1 MTDVPHTTAMTQTT
15 RTHQLSAAQIWAMW
29 GVLLLIAQIYTWV
42 GFFGH
47 GPVSAVPEG
56 EFKPLTY
63 WAARVVEV
71 MNWTVLI
78 FAISYVVRQCR
89 RERRFTFDAQFCV
102 AGALTY
108 WCDPIVEFFQP
119 IFFNTSYYVNVR
131 DWTGFMPFIV
141 NPDAGQILEPYLA
154 YFPIYAGGFLSC
166 AITLNALMHKVKA
179 RNPNVTI
186 FSLFALGFVIGA
198 VLEIIMELIWLRF
211 ELISYPGAPDFLA
224 VYVGDLKMPFI
235 EWVTAGVVFAS
246 FSLVRFYV
254 NDKGERITER
264 GLERFPVPLRRVI
277 STLAMMAILNTLMI
291 TVSLADAFV
300 GLYSAP
306 YRAQPAHLL
315 VGACDV
321 PGSDTQ
327 TRYGP
332 CPGSP
337 GYRMPLP
344 GSLDGPNP
352 HGRN

>member
-1 MTDVPHTTAMTQTT
+1 
-15 RTHQLSAAQIWAMW
+15 L
-29 GVLLLIAQIYTWV
+29 GVLGVILLIAQIYTWV

-47 GPVSAVPEG
+47 GPVSVDPPG
-56 EFKPLTY
+56 EFKPLTF
-63 WAARVVEV
+63 WAARAVEV
-71 MNWTVLI
+71 LNWSVLI
-78 FAISYVVRQCR
+78 WAISYVVRQCR

-166 AITLNALMHKVKA
+166 AITLNALFHWVK
-179 RNPNVTI
+179 RHNPNVTW
-186 FSLFALGFVIGA
+186 FTLFAMGFVIGA
-198 VLEIIMELIWLRF
+198 VLEVIMELIWLYC

-224 VYVGDLKMPFI
+224 VYVGTLKMPFI
-235 EWVTAGVVFAS
+235 EWVTAGVVFSS

-254 NDKGERITER
+254 NDKGERVTER
-264 GLERFPVPLRRVI
+264 GLERFAVPIRRVI

-306 YRAQPAHLL
+306 YRHQPAHLL
-315 VGACDV
+315 NDACDV
-321 PGSDTQ
+321 PGGAGG

-337 GYRMPLP
+337 GYRMPLE
-344 GSLDGPNP
+344 GALEGPNP
-352 HGRN
+352 NGRN

>member
-1 MTDVPHTTAMTQTT
+1 MAEVTHGGATSAHTQS
-15 RTHQLSAAQIWAMW
+15 RRLSAAQIWAFW
-29 GVLLLIAQIYTWV
+29 GIILLIAQIYTWV

-47 GPVSAVPEG
+47 GPVSAEPEG
-56 EFKPLTY
+56 PYKPMTF

-71 MNWTVLI
+71 MNWSVLLW
-78 FAISYVVRQCR
+78 ALSYVIRQCR

-119 IFFNTSYYVNVR
+119 IFFNTAYYVNVH

-166 AITLNALMHKVKA
+166 AITLNALMARVKA
-179 RNPNVTI
+179 RNPDVSI
-186 FSLFALGFVIGA
+186 FTLFALGFVIGA
-198 VLEIIMELIWLRF
+198 VLEIVMELVWLNF

-235 EWVTAGVVFAS
+235 EWVTAGIVFAS

-264 GLERFPVPLRRVI
+264 GLEHFAVPVRRII
-277 STLAMMAILNTLMI
+277 STLAMMAILNSLMI
-291 TVSLADAFV
+291 TVSLMDAFV

-306 YRAQPAHLL
+306 YRPQPAHLL
-315 VGACDV
+315 NHACDV
-321 PGSDTQ
+321 PGGNSG

-337 GYRMPLP
+337 GYRMPLS
-344 GSLDGPNP
+344 GSLEGPNP